1 MTIMSAHIKAALKFE
16 AKTAHR
22 ILTEY
27 GPCKR
32 EYYLTKRGRLITSN
46 RWGAEE
52 VGTFT
57 HQVSLRDFTDAVLA
71 AWEAQNGNVYP

>member
-1 MTIMSAHIKAALKFE
+1 MSVMSAHIKHALKFE
-16 AKTAHR
+16 AKTAWR

-46 RWGAEE
+46 RWGAEFIG
-52 VGTFT
+52 VFDHT
-57 HQVSLRDFTDAVLA
+57 VSLRDFTDAVLA
-71 AWEAQNGNVYP
+71 GWDCQHGSTYP